1 MGYITLQ
8 GILQLLR
15 VVKGP
20 SGSGEYLAKCPA
32 HDDRQASLCVKEG
45 DKGILLKCQ
54 AGCSAD
60 AICSRLGV
68 EMKDL
73 FKESGRP
80 TTRKPAPAKPQEKKE
95 PYKITD
101 VKTYK
106 SFQEAFGYLGKIE
119 ATYNY
124 TDDKGKLRFTAVR
137 IMPPDGK
144 KTFRLC
150 RPADMSVNGWPIVMG
165 VPEVQRI
172 GILYRLPAVKRA
184 IEGEKTVFVVEGE
197 KDVHTME
204 ALGYTATTCPM
215 GADHWYEHHGQQ
227 LKYADVVI
235 IPDNDAPGEKYAQ
248 TVVDSILGLARR
260 VRVIHLKDVAPELPE
275 KGDVTDLAN
284 MVGMVKTKEIIEM
297 LVRNAEVLREDP
309 YQEACRVFKSIIGYE
324 VEDGC
329 IRKIGEKGIRTLS
342 TFTALPV
349 YEVTKDDGVTSS
361 KLLEIDGWTVGGK
374 PLPRISVPIKA
385 FQAMG
390 WPMENWGLAANIMP
404 GNAVR
409 DQLRSVIAEAGAKV
423 AKRRTIYTHTGWR
436 EVNGK
441 WAYLYQGGC
450 IGAKDVSVDM
460 GTGLEHY
467 TLDTGCEMKLADAI
481 DIVNR
486 ISSVIRPGVAVP
498 LLGVVFLAPLR
509 EFLLRAKCPP
519 AFITFI
525 KGASSTQKSTA
536 ASLFLSFFG
545 DFHNKSMPANFGDT
559 SNYIR
564 TKAFLLKDTLLVIDD
579 YHPQTSIQE
588 RRKMEA
594 TAQSLSRAFG
604 DLAERGRMSADLSL
618 QASKPPRCIALM
630 TGEQLPDIGPSGVNR
645 FYTID
650 VEQGDIPRGDA
661 LTELQQQARD
671 GVFRRVMRKYIEWL
685 LPQADKLP
693 GMLGRGFTEYRSR
706 ATRLMA
712 GKGVHGRTVEAIAHI
727 MVGLTFMMYYFE
739 DAGYVDH
746 DTAQMVIE
754 DYWTIVAR
762 NSDDQI
768 EASREDSPTS
778 LFMRAISEMLTSK
791 VLRVVGLGDGLETK
805 VPEKGMAGYAD
816 GEYYYLMGDTVLG
829 AVVRFYKDQDR
840 VFPLQR
846 AALYK
851 MLREEK
857 IIDVGKDNKPTR
869 VKRLPSGKT
878 ERFLWVPRW
887 RLDGGDDPNARTEQ
901 EKMDFQ
907 DVDESE
913 IPEELR

>member
-8 GILQLLR
+8 GILQMLH

-20 SGSGEYLAKCPA
+20 SGSGEYLARCPA

-54 AGCSAD
+54 AGCSAEM
-60 AICSRLGV
+60 ICSRIGV

-73 FKESGRP
+73 FKESG
-80 TTRKPAPAKPQEKKE
+80 KPAARKKTTPAKAQDKP
-95 PYKITD
+95 PIKITD

-106 SFQEAFGYLGKIE
+106 SFDEAFGHIGKIE

-124 TDDKGKLRFTAVR
+124 TDEQGKLRFTVCR

-144 KTFRLC
+144 KTFRQC
-150 RPADMSVNGWPIVMG
+150 RPADMSVNGFPIVAGVPMG
-165 VPEVQRI
+165 VRS
-172 GILYRLPAVKRA
+172 GIIYQLPAVKRA
-184 IEGEKTVFVVEGE
+184 IEGDKPVFVVEGE
-197 KDVHTME
+197 KDVHTMVTM
-204 ALGYTATTCPM
+204 GYTATTSPM
-215 GADHWYEHHGQQ
+215 GADHWDAKHGEQ

-235 IPDNDAPGEKYAQ
+235 IPDNDAPGEKYAKAVTD
-248 TVVDSILGLARR
+248 TVMGLARR
-260 VRVIHLKDVAPELPE
+260 VRVIHLSDAVPELSE
-275 KGDVTDLAN
+275 HGDVTDLAN
-284 MVGMVKTKEIIEM
+284 MVGMARTKEIIEM
-297 LVRNAEVLREDP
+297 LVQNAEALREDP
-309 YQEACRVFKSIIGYE
+309 YQEACRVFKSINSYD

-329 IRKIGEKGIRTLS
+329 IRKIGEKGTRTLS

-436 EVNGK
+436 EVGGK

-467 TLDTGCEMKLADAI
+467 TLDTECGMKLVDAI

-486 ISSVIRPGVAVP
+486 IGSVIRPGVAVP

-509 EFLLRAKCPP
+509 EFLLKAKCPP

-559 SNYIR
+559 ANYIR

-650 VEQGDIPRGDA
+650 VAQGDIPRGDA

-685 LPQADKLP
+685 LPQAGKLP

-746 DTAQMVIE
+746 NTAQAVIE
-754 DYWTIVAR
+754 DYWTIVAQ

-791 VLRVVGLGDGLETK
+791 VLRVVGLGDGLDPK

-887 RLDGGDDPNARTEQ
+887 RLDGGDDPNAKIEQ
-901 EKMDFQ
+901 EKMQFK
-907 DVDESE
+907 VMDESD